1 MQSSL
6 FIYIPTIYTDM
17 QIIITNP
24 SKNNIYVLWPFLSVK
39 LAINNNREAET
50 IEGIAYILLL
60 TEYSIPNT
68 SCSISYEFIVKEYEI
83 TYDIFA
89 KVQHN
94 QNKID
99 NLFNTIGISLKENS
113 YNVSEVIS
121 FLSIMYANH
130 PAITDTILMML

>member
-60 TEYSIPNT
+60 TDYAISNT
-68 SCSISYEFIVKEYEI
+68 SCSISYELIVKEYEMSC
-83 TYDIFA
+83 DIFA

-99 NLFNTIGISLKENS
+99 NLSNTIGISFKEN
-113 YNVSEVIS
+113 
-121 FLSIMYANH
+121 
-130 PAITDTILMML
+130 